1 MKLEALFKSEKNTL
15 LTIDGREINT
25 KELPVFAADSLNGTA
40 AIPQTE
46 FCIVETQWS
55 FVGKDEESY
64 NEEGLASLRDWLKL
78 LEENKKFA
86 IIKPLSETGL
96 DSAQRESLTASMKHC
111 ARRIKDCV
119 SVAGFAVPSEC
130 SSSTDAS
137 LFIEELSQKHAQY
150 IFFSADNA
158 LLADEKIVR
167 I

>member
-46 FCIVETQWS
+46 FCIVEAQWS

-86 IIKPLSETGL
+86 IIKPLSEAAL
-96 DSAQRESLTASMKHC
+96 DSAQKEALTASMKHC

-119 SVAGFAVPSEC
+119 SVAGFAIPSEC
-130 SSSTDAS
+130 SAAS
-137 LFIEELSQKHAQY
+137 DTAAFVEELSQKHAQY
-150 IFFSADNA
+150 VYFSADESV
-158 LLADEKIVR
+158 LADAKIVR